1 ICKAHIAMILF
12 SWESGIVFPFANT
25 HLIFFLDNSN
35 VILRGNLRCQ
45 FKSISQ
51 IFAKHFL
58 EGDTEAKKLSCL
70 PIAR

>member
-1 ICKAHIAMILF
+1 VLLTT
-12 SWESGIVFPFANT
+12 SGLYFPSLTLTSF
-25 HLIFFLDNSN
+25 FFLDNSN
-35 VILRGNLRCQ
+35 VILRGNLHCQ

-58 EGDTEAKKLSCL
+58 EGDTEAKKLSCI